1 MNILRQ
7 KGQVIIYLVVFIG
20 VLALAVSYVF
30 NSTQVV
36 NEKTRLQNTVDAA
49 AYSVAVI
56 ESRSLNFTAYT
67 NRAMIANHVAV
78 AQAVSLTSWIRFLD
92 ISSENIADYT
102 SMIPYVGSVT
112 AAIEGIVGAI
122 KEVMEPLLQAIAS
135 AIDFQ
140 ITILQGSQ
148 QTMHAAMLAVAEET
162 LSQVIAENDPDIDSS
177 ISLADAYLLG
187 DFVRKHNNFVRR
199 FDPDAVRSGSRGSRN
214 YEQNRARMEEFRN
227 ITLDS
232 RDGFTRVRNDDIPV
246 IPRVDTFPVQWD
258 VRRGGGTTM
267 VGENSNAQ
275 YGSWIAM
282 DTLSIHERS
291 FRCNL
296 RGCGWRRWREILP
309 IGWGAA
315 KNARG
320 SEDIRFRNFRRSPDY
335 SDSWRTNPTAS
346 NWAASDFQDESE
358 VEARGSNYLGLR
370 SFYDLALDGL
380 ITKGPGIKLVLS
392 KPTEKIRTTS
402 EIGVGTGNLDI
413 EERGGMSGERVAAFA
428 YASTYFARM
437 NGVSGFQRASG
448 IREYGNLYNP
458 YWQAKLE
465 KISDTDKLRL
475 QAISQR

>member
-1 MNILRQ
+1 MNIFKQ
-7 KGQVIIYLVVFIG
+7 KGQVIVYLVVFIG

-30 NSTQVV
+30 NSIQVV
-36 NEKTRLQNTVDAA
+36 NEKNRLQNTVDAA

-67 NRAMIANHVAV
+67 NRAMVANHVAI

-92 ISSENIADYT
+92 ISAANIADYT
-102 SMIPYVGSVT
+102 SIIPYVGSVT

-122 KEVMEPLLQAIAS
+122 KEVMEPLLRAIAS
-135 AIDFQ
+135 AIDMQ
-140 ITILQGSQ
+140 ITLLQEGQ
-148 QTMHAAMLAVAEET
+148 RAMHAAMLAVAEET
-162 LSQVIAENDPDIDSS
+162 LSQVIAENDPDVDSS

-187 DFVRKHNNFVRR
+187 DFVSKHNNFVRR

-214 YEQNRARMEEFRN
+214 YEQNRARMEEFRS

-232 RDGFTRVRNDDIPV
+232 RDGFSRVRNNDIPV

-275 YGSWIAM
+275 YSSWVAM
-282 DTLSIHERS
+282 DTLSIHQRS
-291 FRCNL
+291 FRCSWS
-296 RGCGWRRWREILP
+296 GCGWRRWREILP
-309 IGWGAA
+309 VGWGAA

-320 SEDIRFRNFRRSPDY
+320 AEDIRFRNFRDSPDY
-335 SDSWRTNPTAS
+335 SDSWGTNPTAS

-358 VEARGSNYLGLR
+358 VEVSNYLGLR

-380 ITKGPGIKLVLS
+380 ITKGPGIKLILS
-392 KPTEKIRTTS
+392 KPAEKIRTTS
-402 EIGVGTGNLDI
+402 ELGVGTGNLDI
-413 EERGGMSGERVAAFA
+413 EEEIGMSGERVAAFA
-428 YASTYFARM
+428 HASAYFARM
-437 NGVSGFQRASG
+437 NDVDGFRRASG

-458 YWQAKLE
+458 YWQARLE
-465 KISDTDKLRL
+465 KISDTDKVRL
-475 QAISQR
+475 QVISQKY